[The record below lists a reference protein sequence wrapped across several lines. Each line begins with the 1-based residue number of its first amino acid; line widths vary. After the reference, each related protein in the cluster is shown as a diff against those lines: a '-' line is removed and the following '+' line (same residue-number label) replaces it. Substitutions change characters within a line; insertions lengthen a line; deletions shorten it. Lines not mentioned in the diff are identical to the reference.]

1 MSIPSDP
8 IMLMSLINTQLR
20 DKYPSFDELIFANM
34 WDKEAVIEKLK
45 NAGYVYSEE
54 KNQFVKIN

>member
-1 MSIPSDP
+1 MNIPSDP

-54 KNQFVKIN
+54 KNQFVKTN

>member
-1 MSIPSDP
+1 MNIPSDP

-45 NAGYVYSEE
+45 NAGYGYSEE
-54 KNQFVKIN
+54 KNQFVKTN